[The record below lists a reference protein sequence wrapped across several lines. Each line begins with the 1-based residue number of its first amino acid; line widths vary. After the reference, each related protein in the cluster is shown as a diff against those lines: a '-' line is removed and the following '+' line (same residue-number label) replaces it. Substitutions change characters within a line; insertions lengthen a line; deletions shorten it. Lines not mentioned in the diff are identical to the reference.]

1 MISAIWA
8 MDKNWL
14 VGNGDKL
21 PWRIKEDLQYFKEK
35 AKGKTV
41 LMGDTTYFSLKG
53 YYKDKPLPF
62 GKIYVATLDE
72 ELVIPDV
79 ILIHDLVE
87 FINDTGEEILI
98 IGGSTIYQLTLPYVN
113 TLYITHINKAFNGD
127 TYMKKT
133 DEFDKFTK
141 VDSNIIKT
149 SEGIELEFATYNR
162 T

>member
-53 YYKDKPLPF
+53 RW
-62 GKIYVATLDE
+62 V
-72 ELVIPDV
+72 
-79 ILIHDLVE
+79 
-87 FINDTGEEILI
+87 
-98 IGGSTIYQLTLPYVN
+98 
-113 TLYITHINKAFNGD
+113 
-127 TYMKKT
+127 
-133 DEFDKFTK
+133 
-141 VDSNIIKT
+141 
-149 SEGIELEFATYNR
+149 
-162 T
+162 